1 MVNKNIEDNKV
12 QVIYL
17 LSQENEILFDNIKN
31 YFTEKC
37 FKSKTIVEKRFSSH
51 EIIKCQK

>member
-17 LSQENEILFDNIKN
+17 LSQKNEIPFDNIKN
-31 YFTEKC
+31 YFTGKC
-37 FKSKTIVEKRFSSH
+37 FKSKIIVENRFSSH